1 MKLDEFRNLVRSEFG
16 QNLKHATPGN
26 VREFLDRIE
35 NEVFS
40 EQVTNRIVLNEPC
53 TSYEEVIKDFFT
65 QMLELPPRKPWWD
78 CGRLRWIWR
87 LRRSN
92 RNTPIDSVHCSKI
105 WNRILYD
112 IRRFAVVDCTADDN
126 LPSLVWYNHISH
138 HQSSEEPD
146 ASHYCLYP
154 RI

>member
-1 MKLDEFRNLVRSEFG
+1 VKLDEFRNLVRSEFG

-65 QMLELPPRKPWWD
+65 QMLELPPEE
-78 CGRLRWIWR
+78 
-87 LRRSN
+87 
-92 RNTPIDSVHCSKI
+92 
-105 WNRILYD
+105 
-112 IRRFAVVDCTADDN
+112 AVVGLWALALDLAFASIESQYTDRFS
-126 LPSLVWYNHISH
+126 SLFKDM
-138 HQSSEEPD
+138 E
-146 ASHYCLYP
+146 
-154 RI
+154 